1 MKSFTVNHQATGFAM
16 GDPYIAPLSKKP
28 TPKEARAFFDGLVL
42 SASGWRGV
50 FGESDGDLSEGLTP
64 AKAYAAAR
72 MADAFSAFLLERL
85 VPSAAGAP
93 VVALGI
99 DTRPTG
105 PAIADVMAR
114 VFLARGISVRYAF
127 ICAAP
132 EIMAWARRSGA
143 LPPDNPERLDAFC
156 YVSASHNPPGHNGVK
171 FGLSDGG
178 VLPASDAKAL
188 IAALKAGACEE
199 ADIAAMAS
207 LVASVPAA
215 KVAALF
221 SGAATAKRRAVSDY
235 SLFAREVGGASVDLA
250 AQEREL
256 DALAAAVGA
265 RGCGIV
271 AEMNGSARSLSID
284 VDFLSGLGVS
294 VLPLNDAP
302 RRFAHRIV
310 PEGESLEPCRR
321 ALEEAHRGD
330 PSFVLGYVPDCD
342 GDRGNIVYWDEA
354 AGGARALE
362 AQETFA
368 LAVLAELAVLASRR
382 DEGSHVSSGATAR
395 VAVAC
400 NDATSLRI
408 EAIAG
413 ALGAEVFRAE
423 TGEANVVGLAR
434 SLRERGYE
442 VRVLGEGS
450 NGGVITHP
458 ASVRDPLNT
467 VTAILKLLYLRDE
480 GGRPGPYRLWLER
493 SGQAA
498 LYKDDFGLADV
509 LASLPRFT
517 TTSVFEDRAA
527 LRVRTRD
534 HAALKDAYETIWR
547 RSEAAVVARLAER
560 LGPVTVR
567 SLASSGSA
575 ERDLAGTFGSSG
587 SGGLKLRFDDG
598 NGQPAAFLWMRGSGT
613 EPVFRVMA
621 DVRGDA
627 PGLEAW
633 LLERHAAMVVE
644 ADSLA

>member
-1 MKSFTVNHQATGFAM
+1 MKSFTINHQATGFAM
-16 GDPYIAPLSKKP
+16 GDPYIVPLAKRPSP
-28 TPKEARAFFDGLVL
+28 EAARAFFDGLVL

-50 FGESDGDLSEGLTP
+50 FGESDDDLTEAIPS

-72 MADAFSAFLLERL
+72 MAAVFADFLLAR
-85 VPSAAGAP
+85 STDGRAP
-93 VVALGI
+93 TVALGL

-114 VFLARGISVRYAF
+114 VFLARGLAVRYAF

-143 LPPDNPERLDAFC
+143 LAPDNPDRLDAFC

-199 ADIAAMAS
+199 PDIAAMAS

-215 KVAALF
+215 AVAALF
-221 SGAATAKRRAVSDY
+221 AGAAAAKRRAVSDY
-235 SLFAREVGGASVDLA
+235 SLFAREVGGASADLS

-256 DALAAAVGA
+256 DALAAAIGA

-294 VLPLNDAP
+294 MLPLNAVP

-321 ALEEAHRGD
+321 AVEAAHRGD
-330 PSFVLGYVPDCD
+330 PYFVLGYVPDCD

-354 AGGARALE
+354 AGCAKALE

-368 LAVLAELAVLASRR
+368 LAALAELAVLASRR
-382 DEGSHVSSGATAR
+382 EGTA
-395 VAVAC
+395 VPLAVAC

-413 ALGAEVFRAE
+413 SLGAEVFRAE

-480 GGRPGPYRLWLER
+480 DGRPGPFRLWLER
-493 SGQAA
+493 SGQAER
-498 LYKDDFGLADV
+498 YRDDFGLADV
-509 LASLPRFT
+509 LASLPRYT

-534 HAALKDAYETIWR
+534 HAALKDAYEAVWR
-547 RSEAAVVARLAER
+547 RAEAAVIAKLAER
-560 LGPVTVR
+560 LGPLAVR
-567 SLASSGSA
+567 TLASAGSA
-575 ERDLAGTFGSSG
+575 ERELAGSFGGSG
-587 SGGLKLRFDDG
+587 SGGLKLRFDDSEG
-598 NGQPAAFLWMRGSGT
+598 KAAAFLWMRGSGT

-621 DVRGDA
+621 EVRGDE
-627 PGLEAW
+627 PGLESW

>member
-1 MKSFTVNHQATGFAM
+1 MAAVFA
-16 GDPYIAPLSKKP
+16 D
-28 TPKEARAFFDGLVL
+28 
-42 SASGWRGV
+42 
-50 FGESDGDLSEGLTP
+50 
-64 AKAYAAAR
+64 
-72 MADAFSAFLLERL
+72 FLLAR
-85 VPSAAGAP
+85 STDGRAP
-93 VVALGI
+93 TVALGL

-114 VFLARGISVRYAF
+114 VFLARGLAVRYAF

-143 LPPDNPERLDAFC
+143 LAPDNPDRLDAFC
-156 YVSASHNPPGHNGVK
+156 YVSASHNPPGQEP
-171 FGLSDGG
+171 LRMT
-178 VLPASDAKAL
+178 ASDSTTRRAA
-188 IAALKAGACEE
+188 ANRRAQAMSAVASVSTSGVFDRGMPALKAGACE
-199 ADIAAMAS
+199 APDIAAMAS

-215 KVAALF
+215 AVAALF
-221 SGAATAKRRAVSDY
+221 AGAAAAKRRAVSDY
-235 SLFAREVGGASVDLA
+235 SLFAREVGGASADLS

-256 DALAAAVGA
+256 DALAAAIGA

-294 VLPLNDAP
+294 MLPLNAVP

-321 ALEEAHRGD
+321 AVEAAHRGD
-330 PSFVLGYVPDCD
+330 PYFVLGYVPDCD

-354 AGGARALE
+354 AGCAKALE

-368 LAVLAELAVLASRR
+368 LAALAELAVLASRR
-382 DEGSHVSSGATAR
+382 EGTA
-395 VAVAC
+395 VPLAVAC

-413 ALGAEVFRAE
+413 SLGAEVFRAE

-480 GGRPGPYRLWLER
+480 DGRPGPFRLWLER
-493 SGQAA
+493 SGQAER
-498 LYKDDFGLADV
+498 YRDDFGLADV
-509 LASLPRFT
+509 LASLPRYT

-534 HAALKDAYETIWR
+534 HAALKDAYEAVWR
-547 RSEAAVVARLAER
+547 RAEAAVIAKLAER
-560 LGPVTVR
+560 LGPLAVR
-567 SLASSGSA
+567 TLASAGSA
-575 ERDLAGTFGSSG
+575 ERELAGSFGGSG
-587 SGGLKLRFDDG
+587 SGGLKLRFDDSEG
-598 NGQPAAFLWMRGSGT
+598 KAAAFLWMRGSGT

-621 DVRGDA
+621 EVRGDE
-627 PGLEAW
+627 PGLESW